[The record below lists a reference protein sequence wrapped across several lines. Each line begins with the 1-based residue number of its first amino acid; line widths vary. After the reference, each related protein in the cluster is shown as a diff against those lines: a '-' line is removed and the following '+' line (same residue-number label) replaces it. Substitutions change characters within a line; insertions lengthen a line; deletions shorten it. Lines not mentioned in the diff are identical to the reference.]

1 MTGTHER
8 PIFLKPGHNAG
19 DLVES
24 TSWKILTEE
33 RGLVEVEAHLPEHLL
48 NPRNQLF
55 GGFTGTYVDMIS
67 IFTCR
72 TLFDDE
78 NAFKWSATVNMR
90 IDYFAPVLGPT
101 FRLRGELINDGRT
114 TCLVATQFLD
124 LDGNKLVYAITTL
137 RKTG

>member
-48 NPRNQLF
+48 NPRNH
-55 GGFTGTYVDMIS
+55 V
-67 IFTCR
+67 R
-72 TLFDDE
+72 
-78 NAFKWSATVNMR
+78 
-90 IDYFAPVLGPT
+90 
-101 FRLRGELINDGRT
+101 RLYRHVRGYNFHFYLPDA
-114 TCLVATQFLD
+114 V
-124 LDGNKLVYAITTL
+124 
-137 RKTG
+137 

>member
-67 IFTCR
+67 ILLIPTNVNCVIQKKIIMQK
-72 TLFDDE
+72 LFKLISKI
-78 NAFKWSATVNMR
+78 NGFKKDG
-90 IDYFAPVLGPT
+90 IVLVEKIMT
-101 FRLRGELINDGRT
+101 
-114 TCLVATQFLD
+114 
-124 LDGNKLVYAITTL
+124 
-137 RKTG
+137 